1 MDASDVLKMVSSSLM
16 GGGVTSIAGALEQGL
31 KLINHLTQDDPV
43 KQAKASRQYLMQLL
57 TLAREVRESVQG
69 ADVSDL
75 VIAYSQLLDSM

>member
-1 MDASDVLKMVSSSLM
+1 MEAADVLKLVASSVA

-31 KLINHLTQDDPV
+31 KLVNHLTQDDPV

-69 ADVSDL
+69 SDVSDI
-75 VIAYSQLLDSM
+75 VTAYYELLDSM